1 MKNMIYVAFVV
12 FLASLAAPAGAVPVP
27 YTGSYDEATGTE
39 AAGDY
44 DNIGGL
50 LDVGDFSLVAGGN
63 TFAGSVYTPGDSS
76 DVFNI
81 VIGANQT
88 LVGAMIVFA
97 ENATAFNPYF
107 AFPPPNWGL
116 FESSVT
122 PTIFNIPMGPSSSFS
137 VFGPLTFTAPAF
149 TRGAGIYNMLIGNG
163 TFGMNNGGGVDYTM
177 TFFVEETEV
186 PEPGTLALLGIGI
199 FGMALARRRRIV

>member
-1 MKNMIYVAFVV
+1 MKLTMHVALVAF
-12 FLASLAAPAGAVPVP
+12 LAGLAGSASAVSVP
-27 YTGSYDEATGTE
+27 YAGIYDEATGTE

-50 LDVGDFSLVAGGN
+50 LDVGDFTLVAGTN
-63 TFAGSVYTPGDSS
+63 TFAGSVFTPTDPS

-81 VIGANQT
+81 VIGPNQT

-107 AFPPPNWGL
+107 GFPPPNWGL

-122 PTIFNIPMGPSSSFS
+122 PTIFDIRMGPDPANVTS
-137 VFGPLTFTAPAF
+137 PLTFTAPSF
-149 TRGAGIYNMLIGNG
+149 SRGAGIYNMVIGNG

-177 TFFVEETEV
+177 TFFVQEI
-186 PEPGTLALLGIGI
+186 PEPGLFALFGLGLAGMLLVI
-199 FGMALARRRRIV
+199 RRRKV